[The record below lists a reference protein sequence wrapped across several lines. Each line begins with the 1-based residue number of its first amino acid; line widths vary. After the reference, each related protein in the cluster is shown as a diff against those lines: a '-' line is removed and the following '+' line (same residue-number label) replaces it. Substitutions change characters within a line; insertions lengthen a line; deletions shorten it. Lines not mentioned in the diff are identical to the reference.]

1 MKRALQRLKNDQG
14 VWHDADGIRVD
25 GTPDGVRGDL
35 SGVRGD
41 LDACELTDDERERG
55 VSVDQ
60 LVNDTDKAKETD
72 KCKSQK
78 AR

>member
-14 VWHDADGIRVD
+14 VWHYADGIRIV
-25 GTPDGVRGDL
+25 GTPD
-35 SGVRGD
+35 GVRGD

-72 KCKSQK
+72 KCTSQK